1 MVKKVLKSVKTRKA
15 YKGGSDFGP
24 PSYNASTANPYTT
37 YDLNVEPDPSRAII
51 STRNL
56 VGGKKRRKSKR
67 KSRKGLSTHLD
78 HFGEPDSAAI
88 LFGQAEAPYLI
99 ADMAADGAE
108 LVRVLGL
115 GAQHVVGVSMGGMI
129 AQQFAINFP
138 ELTLSLTSIM
148 STPAPLEVGTS
159 TPECLAMLTRPR
171 SQDLETFLVEEIEN
185 WQLTNGSAHPLDEAW
200 VRDQA
205 ITAMN
210 RGRNPI
216 GVLRH
221 LCAVVASPDR
231 RPALSKLTVPVLV
244 LHGDEDPLVT
254 PSGGE
259 ATAAA
264 IPHATHV
271 VYPGMGHS
279 LPEPVWDVVAAEIV
293 AVADLA

>member
-1 MVKKVLKSVKTRKA
+1 MPIAKNGAVEINYETIGEAGAPTVLLINGLGSQMTRWPEAFCALLTAKGYRAVRFDNRDTGKSTWFKP
-15 YKGGSDFGP
+15 GE
-24 PSYNASTANPYTT
+24 T
-37 YDLNVEPDPSRAII
+37 YS
-51 STRNL
+51 
-56 VGGKKRRKSKR
+56 
-67 KSRKGLSTHLD
+67 LS
-78 HFGEPDSAAI
+78 
-88 LFGQAEAPYLI
+88 
-99 ADMAADGAE
+99 DMAADGMA
-108 LVRVLGL
+108 VLDAIGVK
-115 GAQHVVGVSMGGMI
+115 AAHVVGVSMGGMI

-148 STPAPLEVGTS
+148 STPAPLDVGTS

-171 SQDLETFLVEEIEN
+171 SEDLETFLVEEIEN

-200 VRDQA
+200 VREQA

-221 LCAVVASPDR
+221 LCAVVGSPDR

-264 IPHATHV
+264 IPHAKHV

-279 LPEPVWDVVAAEIV
+279 LPEPVWGVVAAEIV

>member
-1 MVKKVLKSVKTRKA
+1 MPKVA
-15 YKGGSDFGP
+15 ANGIEIYYEQFGE
-24 PSYNASTANPYTT
+24 PSGRPLLLICGLGAHMTSWPQGFLDSLVTAGFFVTT
-37 YDLNVEPDPSRAII
+37 YDNRDV
-51 STRNL
+51 
-56 VGGKKRRKSKR
+56 
-67 KSRKGLSTHLD
+67 GLSTHLD

-108 LVRVLGL
+108 LVRILGL

-171 SQDLETFLVEEIEN
+171 SEDLETFLIEEIEN

-200 VRDQA
+200 VREQA

-221 LCAVVASPDR
+221 LCAVVGSPDR
-231 RPALSKLTVPVLV
+231 RPALSKLTVPVVV

-259 ATAAA
+259 ATAAVIA
-264 IPHATHV
+264 HAKHV

-279 LPEPVWDVVAAEIV
+279 LPEPLWDVVAAEIV